1 MLTEDGYKVNLDK
14 PIGAGQ
20 NGVVLKGTDSKG
32 DKVAIKLCSSRSSTL
47 QMTCN
52 GYWNYRSKYQDNS
65 YNYLGEL
72 EIVRRFVNRE
82 IYEQS
87 TFKQFNGGKIKV
99 YCPVD
104 LGYGLP
110 KIRALYRAF
119 ELENEKKWCIITVMD
134 WVDGEDLETYT
145 DKNLFDTDNVLD
157 WILKILEALKPLHDR
172 GWVHMDLNPSNI
184 IRREDGSLCIIDL
197 GKAID
202 WYDRNKDVV
211 APSYNVEFIE
221 GHNIDQDL
229 LEIKDLV
236 CGLFKSMQYNS
247 NKQFLH
253 KGIMLA
259 LEKSNNC
266 RQLYDSLAAL
276 VGK

>member
-14 PIGAGQ
+14 PIGAGH

-202 WYDRNKDVV
+202 
-211 APSYNVEFIE
+211 
-221 GHNIDQDL
+221 
-229 LEIKDLV
+229 
-236 CGLFKSMQYNS
+236 
-247 NKQFLH
+247 
-253 KGIMLA
+253 
-259 LEKSNNC
+259 
-266 RQLYDSLAAL
+266 
-276 VGK
+276 